1 MIDPITVNNISVS
14 YDDNEVVKDVSFS
27 FGPGSLIGVLGPNG
41 AGKSTLLKA
50 MLGLIHPRPR

>member
-27 FGPGSLIGVLGPNG
+27 FGPGSLIGVLDQTAQENQ
-41 AGKSTLLKA
+41 
-50 MLGLIHPRPR
+50 HY